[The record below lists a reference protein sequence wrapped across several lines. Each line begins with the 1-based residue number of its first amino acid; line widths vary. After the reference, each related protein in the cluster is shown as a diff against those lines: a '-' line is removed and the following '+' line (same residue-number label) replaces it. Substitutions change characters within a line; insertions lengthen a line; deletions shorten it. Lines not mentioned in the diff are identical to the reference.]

1 MLLFFYFF
9 ATTVNVRW
17 IEKMILVDT
26 NTSEK
31 QQCKSKWT
39 VEVKYGITLHTK
51 QIIKVK
57 ELTLLHLYT
66 GVAINHVLPQE
77 AKHQDFLSIYRL
89 LILIFT
95 EN

>member
-1 MLLFFYFF
+1 MLGELRKWYLFFIFF
-9 ATTVNVRW
+9 
-17 IEKMILVDT
+17 ILRL

-31 QQCKSKWT
+31 PQCKSKWT